1 MPIVVKYP
9 PKKFI
14 MTDSNTY
21 WHAVYTKPRWEK
33 KVAALLEAKGIEYYC
48 PLNKV
53 VKQWSDRKKTILEPL
68 FKSYVF
74 VQVAEEKKWDLLN
87 IAGIINYVTW
97 LGKPAKIK
105 ESEIETIRKFL
116 KEFESVE
123 VVDSALGLNDKVKV
137 KQGVLMNY
145 QGILLQIN
153 GNKASVKIDSMGL
166 QLITVI
172 DKKNLEKVY
181 SGKD

>member
-1 MPIVVKYP
+1 
-9 PKKFI
+9 
-14 MTDSNTY
+14 MTDNNTY

-33 KVAALLEAKGIEYYC
+33 KVAVLLEAKGIEYYC

-53 VKQWSDRKKTILEPL
+53 VKQWSDRKKTVLEPL

-74 VQVAEEKKWDLLN
+74 VQVAEDKKWDLLN

-105 ESEIETIRKFL
+105 EDEIETIRKFL

-123 VVDSALGLNDKVKV
+123 VVDGSLEVNAMVKV

-145 QGILLQIN
+145 QGILLQLN
-153 GNKASVKIDSMGL
+153 GNRASVKIDSMGL

-172 DKKNLEKVY
+172 DKKNLEKVA

>member
-1 MPIVVKYP
+1 MENSI
-9 PKKFI
+9 
-14 MTDSNTY
+14 Y

-53 VKQWSDRKKTILEPL
+53 TKQWSDRKKTVLEPL

-74 VQVAEEKKWDLLN
+74 VQIAENKKWDLLN
-87 IAGIINYVTW
+87 IPGILNYVTW

-105 ESEIETIRKFL
+105 DSEIATIRKFL

-123 VVDSALGLNDKVKV
+123 VVEGLLEINSKVKI

-145 QGILLQIN
+145 HGILLQIS
-153 GNKASVKIDSMGL
+153 GNRASVKIESMGL
-166 QLITVI
+166 QLITSI
-172 DKKNLEKVY
+172 DKKNLEKVEA
-181 SGKD
+181 DRT